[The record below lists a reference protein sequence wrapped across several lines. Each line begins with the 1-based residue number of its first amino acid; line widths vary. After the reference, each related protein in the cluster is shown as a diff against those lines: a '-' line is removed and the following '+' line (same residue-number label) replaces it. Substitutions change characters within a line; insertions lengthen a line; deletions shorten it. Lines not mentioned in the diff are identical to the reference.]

1 MSNVPRYISGHY
13 LYYIDIDLLEEGI
26 DPEDVKDYYI
36 KWHTLHITHMDD
48 SVTEHEFPEI
58 DWERMD
64 TKRPDDITIRDENF
78 DFVEFPKMVSQFRR
92 G

>member
-1 MSNVPRYISGHY
+1 MSRVPRYISGHY
-13 LYYIDIDLLEEGI
+13 FYYIDIDLLEEGI

-36 KWHTLHITHMDD
+36 KWHTLHITHMDN
-48 SVTEHEFPEI
+48 SVTKHELPEL
-58 DWERMD
+58 DSERID
-64 TKRPDDITIRDENF
+64 TKRPGHITVQDENF

>member
-1 MSNVPRYISGHY
+1 MSNVPRYVSGHY

-48 SVTEHEFPEI
+48 SVTEHEFPEL
-58 DWERMD
+58 DWGRMD
-64 TKRPDDITIRDENF
+64 MRPGDITIQDENF
-78 DFVEFPKMVSQFRR
+78 DFVEFPKMVSQYRR

>member
-48 SVTEHEFPEI
+48 SVTEHEFPEL
-58 DWERMD
+58 DWERMS
-64 TKRPDDITIRDENF
+64 TKHTGDITIQDENF
-78 DFVEFPKMVSQFRR
+78 DFVEFPKMVSQYRR

>member
-1 MSNVPRYISGHY
+1 MSNVPRYISAHY
-13 LYYIDIDLLEEGI
+13 LYYIDIDLLEEEI

-48 SVTEHEFPEI
+48 SVTEHEFPEL
-58 DWERMD
+58 DWERMS
-64 TKRPDDITIRDENF
+64 TKHTGDITIQDENF
-78 DFVEFPKMVSQFRR
+78 DFVEFPKMVSQYRR

>member
-1 MSNVPRYISGHY
+1 MSNVPRYISAHY

-48 SVTEHEFPEI
+48 SVTEHEFPEL

-64 TKRPDDITIRDENF
+64 TKYPGDIMVQDENF

>member
-13 LYYIDIDLLEEGI
+13 LYYIDIDLLHEGI

-48 SVTEHEFPEI
+48 SVTEHEFPELV
-58 DWERMD
+58 WERMV
-64 TKRPDDITIRDENF
+64 TKGDITIRDENF
-78 DFVEFPKMVSQFRR
+78 DFVEFPRMVSQFRR
-92 G
+92 D